1 MIVAKFGGSSLANAA
16 NFNMVMNTIESDDRR
31 KIIVVSAPGARFK
44 GDTKVTDLLI
54 KAAKATPGSS
64 EAKGFADDIC
74 ARLAEIAEGVGA
86 GTQCVSGA
94 EADLMGRLAMDASQK
109 EMRLDAVKAFGEEWC
124 ARVMAAAFS
133 ARGRKARFIDPR
145 EAGMSVTTEYGNA
158 RQTNGCY
165 KKLSKLARFDGITVV
180 PGFYGGTS
188 RGSIATFSRG
198 GSDLSGSIIAA
209 AVKAEA
215 YENFSDVPG
224 IYAADP
230 GIVDNPRLISELTF
244 RELRELTYSGFSVFH
259 DEAIRPLVEHAPD
272 IPILVRHSDGR
283 DIYTKIVNN
292 RKQDNNCVVGIAADT
307 NFVSFNVEKH
317 LMNREIGYGRK
328 LLHIIEKRGLSYEHT
343 PSSIDSISVIIK
355 FPKPPVNRAIGDSID
370 QIKNRIQL
378 EVDNNVDREVQS
390 KVFKELQQP
399 LITMH
404 DIRESTI
411 ELLLED
417 IKTKLNPTPDIVKA
431 DTGLA
436 MIAIVGEGM
445 KESVGTAA
453 KATAAFAS
461 ASANIEMISQGAS
474 EISIVFGVMENRVGD
489 AVRSLYKTFFE

>member
-54 KAAKATPGSS
+54 KAARATPGSS
-64 EAKGFADDIC
+64 EAKGFVEDIC

-133 ARGRKARFIDPR
+133 ARGKKAKFIDPR

-165 KKLSKLARFDGITVV
+165 KKLSKLANYDGITVV

-224 IYAADP
+224 ICAADP

-283 DIYTKIVNN
+283 DTFTKIVND
-292 RKQDNNCVVGIAADT
+292 RKQDDNCVVGIAADT

-328 LLHIIEKRGLSYEHT
+328 LLHIIEKKGLSFEHT
-343 PSSIDSISVIIK
+343 PSSIDSISVIIRL
-355 FPKPPVNRAIGDSID
+355 PKEYDPKTKSIN
-370 QIKNRIQL
+370 QEIVAANKAT
-378 EVDNNVDREVQS
+378 VAG
-390 KVFKELQQP
+390 
-399 LITMH
+399 
-404 DIRESTI
+404 
-411 ELLLED
+411 LLED
-417 IKTKLNPTPDIVKA
+417 IKTKLNPAPDIVKA

-474 EISIVFGVMENRVGD
+474 EISIVFGVMESRVGD
-489 AVRSLYKTFFE
+489 AVRSLYKTFFA